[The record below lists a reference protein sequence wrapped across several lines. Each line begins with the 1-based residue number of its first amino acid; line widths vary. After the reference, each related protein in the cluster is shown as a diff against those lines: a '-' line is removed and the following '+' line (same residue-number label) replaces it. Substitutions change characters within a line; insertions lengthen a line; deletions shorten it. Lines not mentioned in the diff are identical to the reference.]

1 MRLNGRVIQ
10 TEVLVAWVLEI
21 AGSVFIYLV
30 TGFASDKRNSAHRA
44 ETSFNILLVTTPN
57 LIALLDSSDRITYIG
72 RAFAE
77 MAGLKN
83 AEFAVGRPFLDLF
96 NDVSMKDIFI
106 DILNQDPSHE
116 STRQIMLN
124 GELHYFRVITTA
136 LKSDAEGRL
145 VELIDIT
152 PEVRAKFEAEA
163 ASRSKSSFLATMSH
177 EIRTPLNAIIGFSE
191 ILLQEK
197 LPKEIHK
204 NLEKIHNSG
213 SVLLG
218 IISGIL
224 DISKIE
230 TGNLELVP
238 VNYAFPSL
246 INDTVHLNFIRI
258 GSKPIVFE
266 LDIDETIPTG
276 FMGDEL
282 RVKQI
287 LNNLLSNALKY
298 TQEGKV
304 ILQVRWARP
313 ADNPEKAQVIF
324 RVIDTGQG
332 IRKDDI
338 PKLFSQYSQL
348 NTQANRNV
356 EGTGLGLAITRNLVE
371 IMGGDIEVESEF
383 GKGSSFT
390 ATIIQEIVDPAPIGS
405 ETVKKLRQFSF
416 IDGRRKQR
424 TVARVRMPDCTVLVV
439 DDVQI
444 NFDVV
449 RGLLL
454 PYELMSIDGVK
465 SGQEAVDRVRF
476 VVEHP
481 GAPRYDLIFMDHM
494 MPGMDGIEATRLIR
508 DINSEYAR
516 KVPIIAL
523 TANAIAG
530 NREIFLEN
538 GINDFLSKPIDIQKL
553 EVMLE
558 KWIPREKQIRIS
570 AEMVLPGAET
580 APSQEEIPEI
590 EGIDTEKGL
599 DNTGNSP
606 PAYRQLLSI
615 YTGDALERVPQIQT
629 AIETG
634 DFAAYTTMVHALKG
648 ISRSIGAE
656 ALGDMA
662 AALEEAGRAHD
673 TPGITE
679 KTGEF
684 LDALKTLTGR
694 ISAALDASSAREA
707 EYPTVTISAIQ
718 FAELKEA
725 LLEMNTEKINKLFA
739 EYLSLPLDKPTR
751 ELISRIEQD
760 ILLFEYESA
769 VRRINAAET
778 GG

>member
-1 MRLNGRVIQ
+1 MNSRDDGRYFKITGLLIPIVIAVYGSFRVIDFFSRGKFSLALISAAFNGGMVGLVILVRRWNKIFPPAFFEPMLVFIFHVFVSILQGTFIYFFHVSIVICCFAAVYMNRKKLLQYILASNLITFILFLFQLPHLRLSGRVIH

-21 AGSVFIYLV
+21 AGSVFIYMV
-30 TGFASDKRNSAHRA
+30 TGFASDKRNSADRA
-44 ETSFNILLVTTPN
+44 ENSFNTLLVATPN

-72 RAFAE
+72 KAFAE

-83 AEFAVGRPFLDLF
+83 AEFAVGRPVLDLF
-96 NDVSMKDIFI
+96 NDISMKDMFI
-106 DILNQDPSHE
+106 DILKQDSSHE

-124 GELHYFRVITTA
+124 GELHYFRVMTTA
-136 LKSDAEGRL
+136 LKSEAKGRL
-145 VELIDIT
+145 IELIDIT

-197 LPKEIHK
+197 LPREAHK

-238 VNYAFPSL
+238 VNYAIPSL

-258 GSKPIVFE
+258 GSRPIVFE
-266 LDIDETIPTG
+266 LDVDETIPTG
-276 FMGDEL
+276 FLGDEL

-287 LNNLLSNALKY
+287 LNNLISNALKY

-304 ILQVRWARP
+304 TLQVRWALL
-313 ADNPEKAQVIF
+313 ANNPGKAQVIF
-324 RVIDTGQG
+324 RVTDTGQG

-371 IMGGDIEVESEF
+371 IMGGAIEVESEF

-390 ATIIQEIVDPAPIGS
+390 ATIIQEIVDPAPVGS
-405 ETVKKLRQFSF
+405 KTVKKLRQFSF

-424 TVARVRMPDCTVLVV
+424 TVARTRIPNCTVLVV
-439 DDVQI
+439 DDVQT
-444 NFDVV
+444 NLDVV

-454 PYELMSIDGVK
+454 PYELSIDGVK
-465 SGQEAVDRVRF
+465 SGQEAVDRVRS

-481 GAPRYDLIFMDHM
+481 GATRYDLVFMDHM

-508 DINSEYAR
+508 DIDDEYAR
-516 KVPIIAL
+516 NVPIIAL

-553 EVMLE
+553 DVMLE
-558 KWIPREKQIRIS
+558 KWIPR
-570 AEMVLPGAET
+570 
-580 APSQEEIPEI
+580 
-590 EGIDTEKGL
+590 
-599 DNTGNSP
+599 
-606 PAYRQLLSI
+606 
-615 YTGDALERVPQIQT
+615 
-629 AIETG
+629 
-634 DFAAYTTMVHALKG
+634 
-648 ISRSIGAE
+648 
-656 ALGDMA
+656 
-662 AALEEAGRAHD
+662 
-673 TPGITE
+673 
-679 KTGEF
+679 
-684 LDALKTLTGR
+684 
-694 ISAALDASSAREA
+694 
-707 EYPTVTISAIQ
+707 
-718 FAELKEA
+718 
-725 LLEMNTEKINKLFA
+725 
-739 EYLSLPLDKPTR
+739 
-751 ELISRIEQD
+751 
-760 ILLFEYESA
+760 
-769 VRRINAAET
+769 
-778 GG
+778 